1 MSERS
6 RSPSPPQQ
14 FQEMP
19 LYGVSDVNYN
29 ARANANSYA
38 YNMLNTVEC
47 NLLNDFYPSI
57 SVPDDK
63 QISQI
68 LKEANM
74 NHNSVSVNNR
84 SVEEGVVKVSVNILF
99 KNFCLFN
106 ITFKIHLVCIGRC
119 RRRRR

>member
-6 RSPSPPQQ
+6 RSPSPTQQ
-14 FQEMP
+14 FQEVP
-19 LYGVSDVNYN
+19 LYGVSDINYN
-29 ARANANSYA
+29 ARANANNYS
-38 YNMLNTVEC
+38 YNMLNTMES
-47 NLLNDFYPSI
+47 NSLNDFYPSI

-84 SVEEGVVKVSVNILF
+84 NVEESVVKVSVKMKYLREYFLIF
-99 KNFCLFN
+99 FY
-106 ITFKIHLVCIGRC
+106 
-119 RRRRR
+119 